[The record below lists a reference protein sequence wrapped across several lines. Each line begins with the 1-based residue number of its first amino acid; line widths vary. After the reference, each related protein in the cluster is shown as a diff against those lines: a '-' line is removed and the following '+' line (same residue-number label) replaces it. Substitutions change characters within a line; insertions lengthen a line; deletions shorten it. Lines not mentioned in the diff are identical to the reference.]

1 MLKSP
6 ETAKACQSMA
16 FTNFDVACV
25 CFFSDIKIPKTDS
38 LFLRLFSQIVPNVP
52 IFSNILPHVW
62 EVCPYSFRFSHSFP
76 DVYIVSSHLPHK
88 FLIVSHISSDF
99 FICPMFFL
107 VCSPHKI
114 PARPRCHSQKRTVRK
129 WSAPRGGPTGRP
141 QMYHRS
147 GVDLFNYLY
156 MFYR

>member
-1 MLKSP
+1 MISKS
-6 ETAKACQSMA
+6 QRLILY
-16 FTNFDVACV
+16 FQVF
-25 CFFSDIKIPKTDS
+25 
-38 LFLRLFSQIVPNVP
+38 FLRLSHMFPSFP
-52 IFSNILPHVW
+52 IFFHIFW

-76 DVYIVSSHLPHK
+76 DVYIVSSHVPHK

-114 PARPRCHSQKRTVRK
+114 PCRPRCHSQKRTVRK

-141 QMYHRS
+141 QMYHRL

-156 MFYR
+156 MFSR